1 MKRTGMLLL
10 LVGCLAAC
18 DNARDLPLMGRYVA
32 KNVCASV
39 WQEGYDQ
46 EAAIRYVTNV
56 APFIQPSWKV
66 QVDSGQVQV
75 DSFWFPWLS
84 RKSAYF
90 LSNEQ
95 SADCRNDYPG
105 TTLTVAEHVAPAV
118 PAATFVD
125 QINPDSALQRYLDS
139 VIAVGA
145 PEHTTAMLV
154 LYGNQVI
161 AEAYRDGLGPDSPLK
176 GFSMSKSFA
185 NLLVGRMMERESLNV
200 EDAMLLPGWDL
211 DQRAAISWDSSL
223 RMSSGLLWHEASL
236 GENNDQGQMFYNT
249 PDPATYAWSKPYSV
263 EPNSVFNYSSGDYM
277 NIATALVR
285 DGADWFDPGWNLDED
300 FVLEFSPDGETPL
313 LGEGVYLTTRGWAAL
328 ASLYMNGGELNGLQV
343 LSPEW
348 VAYSLT
354 PSDTNYDYGAG
365 IWLNLG
371 QNLFPSLS
379 PDIFAFAGSYDRYVV
394 AVPSRDVVV
403 VRIGFSAQPGD
414 FDMERFV
421 GNVLELVPY

>member
-354 PSDTNYDYGAG
+354 PSATNYDYGAG
-365 IWLNLG
+365 VWLNLG

-403 VRIGFSAQPGD
+403 VRIGFSAQPND

>member
-1 MKRTGMLLL
+1 MKKTGMLLL

-18 DNARDLPLMGRYVA
+18 DNAKDLPLMGRYVA
-32 KNVCASV
+32 KNVCASI

-46 EAAIRYVTNV
+46 EAAVRYVTNV

-66 QVDSGQVQV
+66 LVDADQVQV
-75 DSFWFPWLS
+75 NSFWFPWLS
-84 RKSAYF
+84 PKTAFF
-90 LSNEQ
+90 LSSEH
-95 SADCRNDYPG
+95 ATDCRNDYPVEPLPG
-105 TTLTVAEHVAPAV
+105 VDPIAPAT
-118 PAATFVD
+118 PSATFVD

-145 PEHTTAMLV
+145 PEHTTAILV
-154 LYGNQVI
+154 LHANQVI

-185 NLLVGRMMERESLNV
+185 NLLVGRKVMRESIGVDDGL
-200 EDAMLLPGWDL
+200 MLPGWAL
-211 DQRAAISWDSSL
+211 DQRAAISWDNSL

-249 PDPATYAWSKPYSV
+249 SDPSAYAWSKPYNTD
-263 EPNSVFNYSSGDYM
+263 PNTGFNYSSGDYM
-277 NIATALVR
+277 NIASALVSG
-285 DGADWFDPGWNLDED
+285 GADWFDPGWNLDQD
-300 FVLEFSPDGETPL
+300 FVLEFTPDGETPL

-328 ASLYMNGGELNGLQV
+328 ASLYMNAGELNGSPV
-343 LSPEW
+343 LSQDW
-348 VAYSLT
+348 VDYSLT